1 MKAAFVMINAEI
13 GSEIE
18 LKNKLLQLPNVVE
31 AYMVY
36 GVYDIIAKV
45 EAETMDRLKELVTR
59 EIRCLDK
66 VLSILIL
73 VVMEPENK

>member
-1 MKAAFVMINAEI
+1 LKVAFVMINAVI

-18 LKNKLLQLPNVVE
+18 LKNRLLQLPNVVE
-31 AYMVY
+31 AYVVY

-45 EAETMDRLKELVTR
+45 EAETMDKLKELVTR

-66 VLSILIL
+66 VHSTLTMVI
-73 VVMEPENK
+73 MEPENK

>member
-1 MKAAFVMINAEI
+1 MINAEI

-36 GVYDIIAKV
+36 GVYDIIVKV

>member
-1 MKAAFVMINAEI
+1 MKAAFIMINAEI

-31 AYMVY
+31 AYLVY

-59 EIRCLDK
+59 KIRCLDK

>member
-1 MKAAFVMINAEI
+1 MKAAFIMINAEI

-45 EAETMDRLKELVTR
+45 EADTMDRLKELVTR

-66 VLSILIL
+66 VHSILIL

>member
-31 AYMVY
+31 AYLVY

-45 EAETMDRLKELVTR
+45 EAETMDRLKEMVTR